1 MRGRSS
7 TCTTVRL
14 NLPNVPA
21 KQRPEQEALDVYYDP
36 WNG

>member
-7 TCTTVRL
+7 TWTRARL
-14 NLPNVPA
+14 NLRNVPA
-21 KQRPEQEALDVYYDP
+21 EQRAEQEALDVDYDP